1 MLISVC
7 PSPDDH
13 NNGMDV
19 EKELFY
25 IETTIEMKEL
35 LYFLS
40 TEAIF
45 IIQETVQRLRSYVQ
59 GIYIIL

>member
-7 PSPDDH
+7 PSPDNH

-25 IETTIEMKEL
+25 IETTIEMKGL
-35 LYFLS
+35 VYFLS
-40 TEAIF
+40 VEAIF
-45 IIQETVQRLRSYVQ
+45 IIQETMQRMRSCIE

>member
-45 IIQETVQRLRSYVQ
+45 IIQETMQQLRSYAQ